1 MPINNLNNNH
11 LSEAKKNAIKAALST
26 LENELS
32 ELNTNLTAEERQ
44 LYGSVNEQHKLFIN
58 KTFDFQQ
65 ESPEL
70 SSLDVEWVE
79 FGNDKDSRLFYEGVM
94 NRLAALELRVQ
105 NSKILHDYDNYQAA
119 LDDYSYTSYKAG
131 ANIPGFET
139 KRNELKQFFL
149 QRNKTKPPTEEK
161 P

>member
-11 LSEAKKNAIKAALST
+11 LSEAKKNAIKAAVT
-26 LENELS
+26 ILENELNDLS
-32 ELNTNLTAEERQ
+32 ANLTAEERQ

-58 KTFDFQQ
+58 KDWDFHQ

-70 SSLDVEWVE
+70 SSPDVEWDE
-79 FGNDKDSRLFYEGVM
+79 FGNDKDSRLFYEGIM

-119 LDDYSYTSYKAG
+119 LDDYAYTSYKAG

-149 QRNKTKPPTEEK
+149 PRNKTKPPTEENL
-161 P
+161 